1 MNREPIAIIG
11 IGCRFPKAIS
21 PEAFWHL
28 LLDGVDAITEMP
40 ASRWDLDLDREKL
53 EKINTPWGGFL
64 EQVDQFDPK
73 FFGISSREAASMD
86 PQQRLLLEVIWEALE
101 DTGQIPKH
109 LAGTQTGVFIGIS
122 NQDFSVLTWGNSSQ
136 DIYMTTGTS
145 HSIAANRISY
155 VFNFTGPS
163 VAFDTACSSSLVA
176 VHYAC
181 LSLWNQE
188 STLAVAGGV
197 NVLLLAKATANF
209 ALAGFLAPDDRCKT
223 FDERADGYVRG
234 EGAGVVILKPLSQA
248 LAQGDRIYAVIK
260 GSAVNQDGRS
270 NGLTAP
276 NPQAQSAV
284 LHSAYQLCGVSPGQV
299 QYIEAHGTGTSLGD
313 PIEIKALG
321 KVLSQDRPPGNYCAV
336 GSVKTNI
343 GHLEAAAG
351 IAGLIKVALSLKHRQ
366 IPPSLHFQ
374 KPNPYIP
381 FDKLPL
387 RVQQTLSP
395 WPQGNGLA
403 LAGVS
408 SFGFGGT
415 NAHVVLAQAPQES
428 QNASA
433 PLSTSSKFKIQ
444 KENSIE
450 RQLHLLT
457 LSAKSEDALLEMAQ
471 RYQEFLLNHP
481 EVSLADVCFTANTGR
496 THFDYRLAV
505 VAESR
510 VQLQKELSAFTANQ
524 ETTTV
529 VSGQVK
535 SKKRPKVAFLFT
547 GQGSQY
553 LGMGRQLYETAPI
566 FRQTLDLC
574 NEILRPYLEKS
585 LLEVLYPESGETSLL
600 NQTAYTQPALF
611 AIEYALFKLWQSW
624 GVVPTAVI
632 GHSIG
637 EYVAATVAGVLSL
650 EDGLKLVAAR
660 SRLMQGL
667 PPDGEMAVVFA
678 TPETI
683 RDITVIDNETVA
695 FAALNSPENT
705 VISGERQAV
714 LSICSALETEGIE
727 TKKLQVSHAFHSPLM
742 EPMLAQFHQ
751 IAASITYAAPK
762 IDLIS
767 NLTAQRLTQKDITP
781 EYWCRHLRSCVRFAD
796 SLKTLHALGYE
807 TFVEIGPKPTLLGM
821 GRNCLPEE
829 VGVWLPSL
837 RQGQDDWQLLLQSL
851 GKLYTCGVPIDW
863 SGFDRDYERELISL
877 PTYPWQRQR
886 YWIETSEQKYQLAE
900 SFSPENIQSP
910 VTNLLDLGNT
920 EELTRI
926 VQKAGNFSPEQ
937 IKLLPELLSVLVRE
951 HKQHHVP
958 DFIQDLCYEIVW
970 REQGSIQQQS
980 LGDDIPSPREI
991 GVGAASRH
999 ENRLEPQA
1007 EQLASQHNKLY
1018 KETKTEPGNWLIF
1031 ADNQGIGQQLSQLL
1045 RSPLAQA
1052 VPGLSQQQACI
1063 LVFSGTEYKQIAEQE
1078 FSINPALPE
1087 DFQKLLLERVPC
1099 DKTPW
1104 RGVVYLWSLDTVSAD
1119 ALTVADLE
1127 VASQT
1132 GCGGVL
1138 SLVQSLISKEFSPP
1152 PTLWLVTKGAQRVGV
1167 ESTLVGV
1174 AQSPVWGLG
1183 KVITNEHPEFNCTLV
1198 DLDPVRNNNAQSLFA
1213 EIYSH
1218 KSTSGE
1224 THIAFRNGQRYVNR
1238 LVRSDKIVNN
1248 QTIKKSL
1255 QLKADATYL
1264 ITGGLS
1270 GIGLLVAKWM
1280 VEHGAK
1286 HLVLVGRSSPNS
1298 AAIETLKALE
1308 EIGTQVVVVQA
1319 DVSQQEQ
1326 VSSLL
1331 TQIKTSLPP
1340 LRGVIHAA
1348 GIYDARLLQEH
1359 QWEQFAKVFAPKVSG
1374 AWNLHTFTKDIP
1386 LDFFVLFSSAAS
1398 IFSFSDSFSGLGSYA
1413 GANTFLDSLAHLR
1426 KLLGLPGL
1434 SINWGWWSNVGM
1446 TNTVDNRR
1454 GFAQLIAQGVEPIES
1469 QQMLDI
1475 LEQLVQK
1482 DSPQVGVIHINW
1494 SKFLEQF
1501 QLGGYPALIAE
1512 LVPKVQKLEL
1522 SKQKAAQL
1530 PQILDQL
1537 NTASTEKRQSLL
1549 ITYLQQQIAK
1559 AVGITTS
1566 ELNIDEPLNQM
1577 GLDSLMVI
1585 ELRNRLR
1592 AELGVDISVAKF
1604 LDGLSV
1610 LGLTKLV
1617 SEQIF
1622 EVNSTSKPFVA
1633 PTTTSSKNSRIRG
1646 EL

>member
-11 IGCRFPKAIS
+11 IGCRFPKASS

-28 LLDGVDAITEMP
+28 LRDGVDAITEMP
-40 ASRWDLDLDREKL
+40 PSRWDLDPDTEKL
-53 EKINTPWGGFL
+53 DKINTRWGGFL
-64 EQVDQFDPK
+64 EQVDGFDPK

-86 PQQRLLLEVIWEALE
+86 PQQRLLLEVTWEALE
-101 DTGQIPKH
+101 DAGQIPKH

-122 NQDFSVLTWGNSSQ
+122 TQDFSVLTWGNSGE

-155 VFNFTGPS
+155 VLNFIGPS

-197 NVLLLAKATANF
+197 NALLLPKATVNF
-209 ALAGFLAPDDRCKT
+209 AKAGFLAPDGRCKT
-223 FDERADGYVRG
+223 FDARADGYVRG

-248 LAQGDRIYAVIK
+248 QADGDRIYAVIR
-260 GSAVNQDGRS
+260 GSAINQDGRS

-276 NPQAQSAV
+276 NPQAQEAV
-284 LHSAYQLCGVSPGQV
+284 VRSAYQISGISPPQV

-313 PIEIKALG
+313 PIEMKALG
-321 KVLSQDRPPGNYCAV
+321 KVLAQDRLPGNLCAV

-387 RVQQTLSP
+387 RVQQTLQP

-415 NAHVVLAQAPQES
+415 NAHVVLAEAPPE
-428 QNASA
+428 
-433 PLSTSSKFKIQ
+433 IQ
-444 KENSIE
+444 KKDSIE
-450 RQLHLLT
+450 RPVHLLT
-457 LSAKSEDALLEMAQ
+457 LSAKSEKALSEVAQ
-471 RYQEFLLNHP
+471 RYHEFLLNHP
-481 EVSLADVCFTANTGR
+481 EVSLADVCFTANRGR
-496 THFDYRLAV
+496 SHFDYRLAII
-505 VAESR
+505 AESK

-529 VSGQVK
+529 VSSQVK

-553 LGMGRQLYETAPI
+553 IGMGRQLYETAPI
-566 FRQTLDLC
+566 FRQTLDRC
-574 NEILRPYLEKS
+574 DEILRSYLGKS
-585 LLEVLYPESGETSLL
+585 LLTVLYPQPGETSPLD
-600 NQTAYTQPALF
+600 QTAYTQPALF
-611 AIEYALFKLWQSW
+611 AIEYALFELWKSW
-624 GVVPTAVI
+624 GIVPTAVM
-632 GHSIG
+632 GHSLG
-637 EYVAATVAGVLSL
+637 EYVAACVAGVFSL
-650 EDGLKLVAAR
+650 EDGLKLIAER
-660 SRLMQGL
+660 SRLMQSL

-678 TPETI
+678 ASDTI
-683 RDITVIDNETVA
+683 RAITEINNKKVA
-695 FAALNSPENT
+695 FAAINAPQNT
-705 VISGERQAV
+705 GISGDRQAV
-714 LSICSALETEGIE
+714 LSICTALEAEGIK
-727 TKKLQVSHAFHSPLM
+727 TKKLQVSHAFHSPMM
-742 EPMLAQFHQ
+742 ESMLAEFHQ
-751 IAASITYAAPK
+751 IAASITYADPQ

-767 NLTAQRLTQKDITP
+767 NLTAERLTKKDITP
-781 EYWCRHLRSCVRFAD
+781 EYWVRHLRGCVRFAD
-796 SLKTLHALGYE
+796 SLKTLHAYGYE
-807 TFVEIGPKPTLLGM
+807 MFVEIGPKPTLLGM

-837 RQGQDDWQLLLQSL
+837 RQGQDDWQQMLQSL
-851 GKLYTCGVPIDW
+851 GKLYTCGVPVDW
-863 SGFDRDYERELISL
+863 SGFDRGYGRQLLSL

-886 YWIETSEQKYQLAE
+886 YWIQTSEQRYQKAE
-900 SFSPENIQSP
+900 SLSGENIQTP
-910 VTNLLDLGNT
+910 ITNLLDQGNT
-920 EELTRI
+920 EQLAQL

-937 IKLLPELLSVLVRE
+937 IKLLSELLSVLVRE
-951 HKQHHVP
+951 HKQHLIP

-970 REQGSIQQQS
+970 RSQGSIGQQS
-980 LGDDIPSPREI
+980 LGDDTLAPEEI
-991 GVGAASRH
+991 RD
-999 ENRLEPQA
+999 RLKPQP
-1007 EQLASQHNKLY
+1007 EQLMSQRNQLY

-1031 ADNQGIGQQLSQLL
+1031 ADNQGIGKQLSVLL
-1045 RSPLAQA
+1045 RSQKE
-1052 VPGLSQQQACI
+1052 ACI
-1063 LVFSGTEYKQIAEQE
+1063 LVFPGTEYKQISEQE

-1087 DFQKLLLERVPC
+1087 DFQQLLLEQVAK
-1099 DKTPW
+1099 DKAPW
-1104 RGVVYLWSLDTVSAD
+1104 RGVVYLWSLDTVEAD

-1138 SLVQSLISKEFSPP
+1138 SLVQCLISKGFSPP
-1152 PTLWLVTKGAQRVGV
+1152 PTLWLVTKGSQRVGV
-1167 ESTLVGV
+1167 ESTLAGV

-1198 DLDPVRNNNAQSLFA
+1198 DLDPVGNNNAQALLA
-1213 EIYSH
+1213 EICSH
-1218 KSTSGE
+1218 KPTSGE
-1224 THIAFRNGQRYVNR
+1224 THIAFRNGQRYVSR
-1238 LVRSDKIVNN
+1238 LVRSDKIV
-1248 QTIKKSL
+1248 KKSL

-1264 ITGGLS
+1264 ITGGLG
-1270 GIGLLVAKWM
+1270 GIGLLVAQWM

-1286 HLVLVGRSSPNS
+1286 HLVLVGRSKPNE
-1298 AAIETLKALE
+1298 AAQATLRALE
-1308 EIGTQVVVVQA
+1308 ETGTQVVVVQA
-1319 DVSQQEQ
+1319 DISQEEQ
-1326 VSSLL
+1326 VTSLL
-1331 TQIKTSLPP
+1331 TQIKTSVPP

-1348 GIYDARLLQEH
+1348 GIYEARLLQEH

-1374 AWNLHTFTKDIP
+1374 AWNLHTLTKDIP

-1398 IFSFSDSFSGLGSYA
+1398 IFTSSGLSSYA
-1413 GANTFLDSLAHLR
+1413 AANTFLDSLAHHR

-1434 SINWGWWSNVGM
+1434 SINWGPWSTVGM
-1446 TNTVDNRR
+1446 IHVIGNRR
-1454 GFAQLIAQGVEPIES
+1454 FAQLIAQGVEPLQS
-1469 QQMLDI
+1469 QQVLEI
-1475 LEQLVQK
+1475 FEQLVQK
-1482 DSPQVGVIHINW
+1482 DTPQVGVIHINW

-1501 QLGGYPALIAE
+1501 RLGGYPALIAE
-1512 LVPKVQKLEL
+1512 LVPKVQKLER
-1522 SKQKAAQL
+1522 SEQKTAQL

-1537 NTASTEKRQSLL
+1537 KTASTEKRQSLL
-1549 ITYLQQQIAK
+1549 IIYLQEQIAK
-1559 AVGITTS
+1559 ALGIS
-1566 ELNIDEPLNQM
+1566 ALGINIHEPLNQM

-1592 AELGVDISVAKF
+1592 AELGVDIAIAKF
-1604 LDGLSV
+1604 LDGLSIV
-1610 LGLTKLV
+1610 RLTKLV
-1617 SEQIF
+1617 IEQLF
-1622 EVNSTSKPFVA
+1622 EVNSTSKAFVA
-1633 PTTTSSKNSRIRG
+1633 PTTTSSKKSRIRG